1 MHIVVIGGGPGGNG
15 AAVRARKL
23 GADVTVIEDME
34 VGGTCLNR
42 GCIPTK
48 ALLYSSAM
56 YARAQDLN
64 KYGII
69 LEGTVRA
76 DLKAMMDRKDK
87 IVGTSVKGIM
97 ASYKADG
104 IKVIKG
110 RGRLVSTATVE
121 VSLPEGGAQA
131 IEADKIIIATGSRPA
146 EVPSFPF
153 DGASILSSDDALRLT
168 EIPSSMIIVG
178 AGAIGCEFASIFR
191 DLGTD
196 ITMVE
201 MLPRP
206 LATEDTDVSVLLTK
220 EFKKKKMKILTS
232 TGVTGVSTSPEG
244 VTAALSDG
252 SELKAEKMLVAVGR
266 SLNSSEIGLEDIGVS
281 TGKRGEITVDER
293 MQTSVNGIYA
303 IGDVAGKW
311 LLAHTAYFEGLVAA
325 ENACG
330 LETRMD
336 YSCVPSAVFTTPEIG
351 AVGIR
356 DFQAE
361 ELEMNVVSSTYHY
374 RTLGKAHTMGEI
386 AGFFK
391 IISEAETDRILGVHI
406 AGAHASDLIHEAVIA
421 IRKGLTSRDIAGTIH
436 AHPTLSEGLMD
447 TAINMHD

>member
-15 AAVRARKL
+15 ASVRARKL
-23 GADVTVIEDME
+23 GADVTVIEDIE

-56 YARAQDLN
+56 FSKAKELN
-64 KYGII
+64 KYGIV
-69 LEGTVRA
+69 LEGSLRA
-76 DLKAMMDRKDK
+76 DLKAMMERKDK
-87 IVGTSVKGIM
+87 IVETSVKGLR
-97 ASYKADG
+97 ASYKAEG
-104 IKVIKG
+104 IKIING
-110 RGRLVSTATVE
+110 RGRLVGKNSIE
-121 VSLPEGGAQA
+121 VSMRDGSVETLDC
-131 IEADKIIIATGSRPA
+131 DKIIIATGSRPA

-153 DGASILSSDDALRLT
+153 DGDSILSSDDALRLT

-178 AGAIGCEFASIFR
+178 AGVIGCEFASIFR
-191 DLGTD
+191 DLGTE

-201 MLPRP
+201 MLSRP

-220 EFKKKKMKILTS
+220 EFKKKKIKILAS
-232 TGVTGVSTSPEG
+232 TGVTSVTTSSNG
-244 VTAALSDG
+244 VTATLSDG
-252 SELKAEKMLVAVGR
+252 NELKAEKMLVAVGR
-266 SLNSSEIGLEDIGVS
+266 SLNSREIGLEDVGVK

-330 LETRMD
+330 LEARMD

-351 AVGIR
+351 SVGLR

-361 ELEMNVVSSTYHY
+361 EQEIDVVSSTYHY
-374 RTLGKAHTMGEI
+374 RTLGKAHAMGEI

-391 IISEAETDRILGVHI
+391 IISEAGSDRLLGAHI
-406 AGAHASDLIHEAVIA
+406 AGAHASDLIHEAALA
-421 IRKGLTSRDIAGTIH
+421 IKKGLTAKDIAETIH
-436 AHPTLSEGLMD
+436 AHPTLSEGLMEA
-447 TAINMHD
+447 AINMHD